1 MKAPLWV
8 VVWILVIELF
18 LILVFV
24 PGQWTEK
31 VIIKEAQKIERALG
45 TDSVEWIRDRA
56 DSWYNT
62 TMIDSGV
69 YRTLYT
75 VMIPTKRE
83 RENSRGMET
92 LGSALWPGVEGR
104 LTALMHVIYQV
115 YARVALFLVWAPYML
130 ILLVPSIWDG
140 MMSWRIK
147 RTNFDYASPIFHRYG
162 VRGVIMITQIMLI
175 TFFMPIAL
183 SPLFI
188 PLAMMGTSVMI
199 GLTVANFQK
208 RV

>member
-1 MKAPLWV
+1 M
-8 VVWILVIELF
+8 
-18 LILVFV
+18 
-24 PGQWTEK
+24 
-31 VIIKEAQKIERALG
+31 IIKEAQKIERTLG
-45 TDSVEWIRDRA
+45 TESVEWIRDRA
-56 DSWYNT
+56 DSWYNA
-62 TMIDSGV
+62 TMIETGI

-83 RENSRGMET
+83 RESSVGLEG
-92 LGSALWPGVEGR
+92 LGGPLWPWVEGR
-104 LTALMHVIYQV
+104 LTALMHVVYQV

-130 ILLVPSIWDG
+130 ILLIPSIWDG

-162 VRGVIMITQIMLI
+162 VRGVMLITQIMLI
-175 TFFMPIAL
+175 TFFAPVAL

-188 PLAMMGTSVMI
+188 PLAMMATSIML